1 MKKLGKFSKSY
12 PKETQA
18 PKFSHNSL
26 KPQRI
31 DNSITH
37 SSSTILEHKVWKPSS
52 LLFNSNTDNKS
63 WLKIPLKKKT
73 RDHFHLCSK

>member
-37 SSSTILEHKVWKPSS
+37 SSSTILEHKV
-52 LLFNSNTDNKS
+52 
-63 WLKIPLKKKT
+63 
-73 RDHFHLCSK
+73 